1 MSDKPPPLSLRAY
14 AKRVGVSVEA
24 VSKAVTSG
32 RLSASVVRDERGAP
46 KIGDVELADRE
57 WAANTRPRV
66 DYPPVAPPPD
76 AAAPPPKPSPKPD
89 AASRARARP
98 APTSPQPI
106 GDVPDYNV
114 SRAMREAHAARREA
128 AMADRAELEVAE
140 MRGDLVSVDAARADV
155 TDIFKRLRTKLLAL
169 PSRTAQRL
177 PSLAHQIVPVLDELI
192 REALVELDEEA
203 DEDEPGDEEAQ

>member
-1 MSDKPPPLSLRAY
+1 VSDKPLSLRAY

-32 RLSASVVRDERGAP
+32 RLSGSVVRDERGAP

-66 DYPPVAPPPD
+66 DYPPVAPPAD
-76 AAAPPPKPSPKPD
+76 TGAAPPPIRKP
-89 AASRARARP
+89 AAEPSARARQAAPGQAAP
-98 APTSPQPI
+98 A

-114 SRAMREAHAARREA
+114 SRAVREAHAARREK
-128 AMADRAELEVAE
+128 AMADKAELEVAE
-140 MRGDLVSVDAARADV
+140 MRGDLVAVDVARADV
-155 TDIFKRLRTKLLAL
+155 LDIFMRLRAKLLAL

-177 PSLAHQIVPVLDELI
+177 PSLAHQIVPVLEELV
-192 REALVELDEEA
+192 REALVELDEEDD
-203 DEDEPGDEEAQ
+203 DEETGDEEAE